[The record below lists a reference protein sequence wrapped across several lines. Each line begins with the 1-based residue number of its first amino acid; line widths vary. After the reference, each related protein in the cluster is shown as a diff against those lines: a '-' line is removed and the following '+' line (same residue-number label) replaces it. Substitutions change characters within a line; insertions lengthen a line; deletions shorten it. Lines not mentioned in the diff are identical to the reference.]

1 MEERYVISRYTGFE
15 EVNILKSLQ
24 NKSSYVKI
32 CVKMRGI
39 EPWTFHMQNEDLTN
53 GATESSAYKQ
63 ALRMSVY

>member
-39 EPWTFHMQNEDLTN
+39 EPWTFHMHNKNFIN
-53 GATESSAYKQ
+53 GATEPSAYMK
-63 ALRMSVY
+63 ALRMSLY